1 MHATVQHD
9 AGPISQFLPNQPR
22 LKEQVLLQLDTCAS
36 CTLPMPGTVRPKTC
50 ASCTLPMPGTLRSER
65 PWTNSLRTAGS
76 SGRAN
81 CPFGLL
87 MSEATLA
94 SMVLGPRPT
103 LHVSCVSILT
113 LYRICSATSAPG
125 TEMSRQSNS
134 GVCTST
140 HQTMALPG

>member
-1 MHATVQHD
+1 MMQVLSMHSTQPATSLW
-9 AGPISQFLPNQPR
+9 GS
-22 LKEQVLLQLDTCAS
+22 LKEQVLLQMETCAS
-36 CTLPMPGTVRPKTC
+36 CTLPMPGTLRPKTC
-50 ASCTLPMPGTLRSER
+50 ISFTLPMPGTLRSER
-65 PWTNSLRTAGS
+65 PWTNSFKAAGS
-76 SGRAN
+76 SCNAN

-125 TEMSRQSNS
+125 TVTSRENQS

-140 HQTMALPG
+140 CQTMALPG